1 MSRAGLSGSIGF
13 FGFLL
18 RMVLSVIVVWILT
31 IFISVILV
39 MTYGVTVDVMKSFI
53 QPITIVDTVG
63 LGIGLLI
70 LSISWLVS
78 MFLVYV
84 LFWKGRSL
92 R

>member
-1 MSRAGLSGSIGF
+1 MIVSA
-13 FGFLL
+13 
-18 RMVLSVIVVWILT
+18 VVVWILT
-31 IFISVILV
+31 IFISVVLV
-39 MTYGVTVDVMKSFI
+39 MIYGVTVDVMKSFI
-53 QPITIVDTVG
+53 QPITIVDTAG

-92 R
+92 K

>member
-1 MSRAGLSGSIGF
+1 MIVSA
-13 FGFLL
+13 
-18 RMVLSVIVVWILT
+18 VVVWILT
-31 IFISVILV
+31 IFISVVLV

-53 QPITIVDTVG
+53 QPITIVDTAG

>member
-1 MSRAGLSGSIGF
+1 MSRVGLSGSIGF

>member
-1 MSRAGLSGSIGF
+1 M
-13 FGFLL
+13 
-18 RMVLSVIVVWILT
+18 
-31 IFISVILV
+31 
-39 MTYGVTVDVMKSFI
+39 TVDVMKSFI
-53 QPITIVDTVG
+53 QPITIVDTAG